1 MFFFLL
7 IKPIVFPAL
16 VDVVVVVV
24 RFPMLALLS
33 RIASLATPEA
43 VELFETWGK
52 GVGALIFQ
60 LLRIPLLKFSEMPF
74 ALFIGTSNLHSVCP
88 FTVSNVSVID
98 L

>member
-1 MFFFLL
+1 M
-7 IKPIVFPAL
+7 
-16 VDVVVVVV
+16 VV

-60 LLRIPLLKFSEMPF
+60 LAIRIPLLKFSEMPF

>member
-1 MFFFLL
+1 MFFLL

-33 RIASLATPEA
+33 RIASLATP

-60 LLRIPLLKFSEMPF
+60 LAIRIPLLKFSEMPF